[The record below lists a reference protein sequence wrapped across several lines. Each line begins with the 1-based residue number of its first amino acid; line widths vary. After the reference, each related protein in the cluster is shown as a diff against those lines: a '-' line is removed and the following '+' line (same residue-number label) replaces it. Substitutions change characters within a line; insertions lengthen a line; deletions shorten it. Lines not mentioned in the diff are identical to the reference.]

1 MEKCHHPFIHHPFLP
16 IPFCLLVWGAPFF
29 VIAPSQ
35 PIKIEAG
42 FYSSNLVRYLVYG
55 LNVPISN
62 IKYKI
67 ITKKALKPHTF
78 SSFIKCIFDTF
89 PEKQAKQFANSFI
102 GELGRKY
109 HKKNNVFTTTSYASA
124 MNCWTRGL
132 SKNLNISIDKY
143 NDLYL
148 VREQHCRK
156 ILSDNTPINRFV
168 PLPPPKPESMGK
180 NGW

>member
-1 MEKCHHPFIHHPFLP
+1 MWNVFKSEAFIPGFLH
-16 IPFCLLVWGAPFF
+16 L
-29 VIAPSQ
+29 
-35 PIKIEAG
+35 EAG

-67 ITKKALKPHTF
+67 ITKKALKPDTF
-78 SSFIKCIFDTF
+78 SSFIKYIFDTF

-102 GELGRKY
+102 GRLRRKY

-180 NGW
+180 NGWWIKGWWHFFMTAPVV